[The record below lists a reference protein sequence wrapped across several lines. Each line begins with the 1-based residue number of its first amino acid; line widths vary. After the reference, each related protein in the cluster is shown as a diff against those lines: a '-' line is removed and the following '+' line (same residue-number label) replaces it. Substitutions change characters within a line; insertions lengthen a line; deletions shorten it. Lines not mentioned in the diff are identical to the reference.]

1 VRRGRRLGIDVGRAR
16 VGVATCD
23 LDGLIAT
30 PVGTVPRDERTV
42 LALRAIV
49 DEYSPIEIV
58 VGLPLSLSGA
68 DTPSTDD
75 ARALAAEISVA
86 LASAPGADGATGIPV
101 VLVDERMSTVT
112 AQRQLRESGKK
123 ARKQR
128 PVVDQ
133 AAAVIILQTALD
145 AERASGRQPGTPV
158 TPEGS

>member
-1 VRRGRRLGIDVGRAR
+1 MRRGRRLGIDVGRAR

-30 PVGTVPRDERTV
+30 PVETVPRDERTV
-42 LALRAIV
+42 AALRAIV
-49 DEYSPIEIV
+49 DEYTPIEVV

-75 ARALAAEISVA
+75 ARALAAEIATA
-86 LASAPGADGATGIPV
+86 LASVTSPDGGSGIPV

-145 AERASGRQPGTPV
+145 AERASGRVPGSPV
-158 TPEGS
+158 PPEGS